1 MTLEEKI
8 KNLPENS
15 GVYIMRDAGGDII
28 YVGKAVVLKNRVRQY
43 FSKSVK
49 QAKVQAMVD
58 NIADFDYIITLTE
71 KDALA
76 LEANLIR
83 KYKPHYNI
91 LLKDDKHSPYIKID
105 LKQDYPTVEVTRK
118 VRRDG
123 ARYFGPYFNGI
134 HVWDI
139 VGVIRSAYRMRT
151 CPKKL
156 TKRDRACLN
165 YHIGLCTAPC
175 MKYISKEEYRE
186 IVQKVVRFL
195 SGYDDS
201 AEKLI
206 EERMNAAVEREEF
219 ERAIGYRDQL
229 AMLKKLKERTVANLG
244 NVTDIDAF
252 AYAGSGEY
260 GVVSVAL
267 VRGNKMMGVKN
278 FRITDASM
286 SAKELYSA
294 FLTQYY
300 GGNNE
305 LPQEICL
312 EEEFDAG
319 ALTEYLGSLG
329 GKPPVISFPK
339 KGARMRLI
347 KTARSNAS
355 DYLVKS
361 VEKQRREDDMT
372 LGAVRQL
379 KKILG
384 IKSARRIECYD
395 ISNISGVDKVASQ
408 SVFIDGKSSPSDYRK
423 YRIKTVEGADDF
435 KCMEEGIRRRLSRSA
450 EDERFSYL
458 PDLIVIDGGKGQL
471 SSAYGVMAS
480 MGFDIPMVGLAKR
493 EEEIFTPH
501 SPDPIVLGRDNYA
514 LRLLQRVRDEA
525 HRFAITYHRKLRSR
539 RYYSE
544 LDEIGGV
551 GPKRRAL
558 LLRAF
563 ENFEDI
569 KQASAETLAAVE
581 GIDKSTAQNIYDYF
595 HNRKEKPDDAL

>member
-1 MTLEEKI
+1 MTLKEKL

-15 GVYIMRDAGGDII
+15 GVYIMRDAGGNII

-43 FSKSVK
+43 FNNSPKLP
-49 QAKVQAMVD
+49 KVQAMVD
-58 NIADFDYIITLTE
+58 NVADFEYMITLTE

-105 LKQDYPTVEVTRK
+105 LKQEYPTIEVTRK
-118 VRRDG
+118 VKRDG
-123 ARYFGPYFNGI
+123 ARYFGPFFNGI

-139 VGVIRSAYRMRT
+139 VGVIKSAYRMRA
-151 CPKKL
+151 CPKRMGK
-156 TKRDRACLN
+156 KDRACLN
-165 YHIGLCTAPC
+165 YHIGLCSAPC
-175 MKYISKEEYRE
+175 MGFISKEEYRE
-186 IVQKVVRFL
+186 TVQKVMRFL
-195 SGYDDS
+195 SGYDDT

-219 ERAIGYRDQL
+219 ERAIVYRDQL
-229 AMLKKLKERTVANLG
+229 AMLKKLRERTVANLG

-252 AYAGSGEY
+252 AYASSGEY

-278 FRITDASM
+278 YRINDASM
-286 SAKELYSA
+286 TTEELFST
-294 FLTQYY
+294 FLGQYY
-300 GGNNE
+300 ALDNE

-312 EEEFDAG
+312 EEEFDTK
-319 ALTEYLGSLG
+319 ALSEYLGTLT
-329 GKPPVISFPK
+329 GKPPLITFPK
-339 KGARMRLI
+339 KGARARLV
-347 KTARSNAS
+347 KTAHSNAS

-361 VEKQRREDDMT
+361 SEKLEREKDMT

-379 KKILG
+379 EKILG

-408 SVFIDGKSSPSDYRK
+408 SAVSYTHLRAHET
-423 YRIKTVEGADDF
+423 RH
-435 KCMEEGIRRRLSRSA
+435 
-450 EDERFSYL
+450 YL

-471 SSAYGVMAS
+471 SSAYVVMTS
-480 MGFDIPMVGLAKR
+480 LGYDIPMVGLAKR
-493 EEEIFTPH
+493 EEEIFTPF
-501 SPDPIVLGRDNYA
+501 SPDPIVLKKDNYA

-525 HRFAITYHRKLRSR
+525 HRFAITYHRKLRGK

-544 LDEIGGV
+544 LDDIPGV
-551 GPKRRAL
+551 GKKRRAIL
-558 LLRAF
+558 LKAF
-563 ENFEDI
+563 ENYEDL
-569 KQASAETLAAVE
+569 KNADARTLAAIE
-581 GIDKSTAQNIYDYF
+581 GIDSATAQNVYDYF
-595 HNRKEKPDDAL
+595 HNNPDGQKA

>member
-1 MTLEEKI
+1 MTLKEKL

-15 GVYIMRDAGGDII
+15 GVYIMRDAGGNII

-43 FSKSVK
+43 FNNSPKLP
-49 QAKVQAMVD
+49 KVQAMVD
-58 NIADFDYIITLTE
+58 NVADFEYMITLTE

-105 LKQDYPTVEVTRK
+105 LKQDYPTIEVTRK
-118 VRRDG
+118 VKRDG
-123 ARYFGPYFNGI
+123 ARYFGPFFNGI

-139 VGVIRSAYRMRT
+139 VGVIKSAYRMRA
-151 CPKKL
+151 CPKRMGK
-156 TKRDRACLN
+156 KDRACLN
-165 YHIGLCTAPC
+165 YHIGLCSAPC
-175 MKYISKEEYRE
+175 MGFISKEEYRE
-186 IVQKVVRFL
+186 TVQKVMRFL
-195 SGYDDS
+195 SGYDDT

-219 ERAIGYRDQL
+219 ERAIVYRDQL
-229 AMLKKLKERTVANLG
+229 AMLKKLRERTVANLG

-252 AYAGSGEY
+252 AYASSGEY

-278 FRITDASM
+278 YRINDASM
-286 SAKELYSA
+286 TTEELFST
-294 FLTQYY
+294 FLGQYY
-300 GGNNE
+300 ALDNE

-312 EEEFDAG
+312 EEEFDTK
-319 ALTEYLGSLG
+319 ALSEYLGTLT
-329 GKPPVISFPK
+329 GKPPLITFPK
-339 KGARMRLI
+339 KGARARLV
-347 KTARSNAS
+347 KTAHSNAS

-361 VEKQRREDDMT
+361 SEKLEREKDMT

-379 KKILG
+379 EKILG

-423 YRIKTVEGADDF
+423 YKIKTVEGADDF
-435 KCMEEGIRRRLSRSA
+435 KCMEEVIKRRLQRASN
-450 EDERFSYL
+450 DDKFSYL

-471 SSAYGVMAS
+471 SSAYGVMTS
-480 MGFDIPMVGLAKR
+480 LGYDIPMVGLAKR
-493 EEEIFTPH
+493 EEEIFTPF
-501 SPDPIVLGRDNYA
+501 SPDPIVLKKDNYA

-525 HRFAITYHRKLRSR
+525 HRFAITYHRKLRGK

-544 LDEIGGV
+544 LDDIPGV
-551 GPKRRAL
+551 GKKRRAIL
-558 LLRAF
+558 LKAF
-563 ENFEDI
+563 ENYEDL
-569 KQASAETLAAVE
+569 KNADARTLASIE
-581 GIDKSTAQNIYDYF
+581 GIDSATAQNVYDYF
-595 HNRKEKPDDAL
+595 HNNPDGQKA